1 MRYIISFLITVLF
14 ATNAMADQLIVK
26 EGKFRQGY
34 AYTLNVDN
42 TEMCIKTI
50 TNISNAD
57 DSLNFDSLGGQGKRF
72 LCITKDG
79 DVDAY
84 GSIYQIPFTK
94 DGEMCLRW
102 SGWDGLH
109 LTDQCEEEGATYRA
123 VIFDGSIRDYL
134 RDYVLDKN

>member
-14 ATNAMADQLIVK
+14 ATNVMADQLIVK

-34 AYTLNVDN
+34 AYTLKVDN
-42 TEMCIKTI
+42 TEMCLKTI
-50 TNISNAD
+50 TSISNVD
-57 DSLNFDSLGGQGKRF
+57 DSLNFDSLGGQGKHF

-79 DVDAY
+79 NVDAY
-84 GSIYQIPFTK
+84 GNIYQVPFTK

-109 LTDQCEEEGATYRA
+109 LTDKCKEEVVYRA
-123 VIFDGSIRDYL
+123 VIFDGSLREYL
-134 RDYVLDKN
+134 QNKTVD

>member
-1 MRYIISFLITVLF
+1 MRYIISFLITILF

-26 EGKFRQGY
+26 ESQFRVGY

-42 TEMCIKTI
+42 TEMCLKTI

-57 DSLNFDSLGGQGKRF
+57 DNLNFSSLGGQGKRF

-79 DVDAY
+79 NVAAY
-84 GSIYQIPFTK
+84 GHIYQVPFSK

-102 SGWDGLH
+102 SGWDGLN
-109 LTDQCEEEGATYRA
+109 LTDKCEEEGSTYRA
-123 VIFDGSIRDYL
+123 VIFDGSLRDYL
-134 RDYVLDKN
+134 RNYMLDKD